1 MATHTDADDVSK
13 GYNVSHHSE
22 VVMTTHVLDQ
32 L

>member
-1 MATHTDADDVSK
+1 MATHTDADDVGE

-22 VVMTTHVLDQ
+22 VVMTTQVLDQ